1 MTFTFPNP
9 ADTTEFKGDNGITYA
24 WDVDDKKWQ
33 IKTFNQ
39 GYARDDIKE
48 YVDAADSNLQLQID
62 RLKEQVDILNELTK
76 GSVALYTLKNTN
88 GEPVSRPGEFSTN
101 TGFFSSIT
109 AMSFGTAD
117 AEGNPTKEM
126 VDGNIIE
133 TFDPVEDKS
142 NRFLITDASAAPTVV
157 QVQYVSGQ
165 LFYAVGA
172 ELKVN
177 IY

>member
-62 RLKEQVDILNELTK
+62 RLKEQVAILNELTK
-76 GSVALYTLKNTN
+76 GSVARYTLKNST
-88 GEPVSRPGEFSTN
+88 GEPVSRPGECSTN
-101 TGFFSSIT
+101 TGFFSSVT
-109 AMSFGTAD
+109 TLSFGTAD
-117 AEGNPTKEM
+117 ADGEPTKTM
-126 VDGNIIE
+126 ANGNIIE
-133 TFDPVEDKS
+133 TYDAVEDKT
-142 NRFLITDASAAPTVV
+142 NRFSITDASGAPTLVSV
-157 QVQYVSGQ
+157 KYVSGN
-165 LFYAVGA
+165 LFYSVGA
-172 ELKVN
+172 ELEIN